1 MELSPGVEQDVLFI
15 ALPSILVLA
24 VAVKGELFYNLSLD
38 DVRMMLVDELR
49 PKQESDFE
57 DEIDEEEIY
66 EENK

>member
-1 MELSPGVEQDVLFI
+1 
-15 ALPSILVLA
+15 
-24 VAVKGELFYNLSLD
+24 
-38 DVRMMLVDELR
+38 MMLVDELR